1 MTYAHMDS
9 SNFSPSERLVLA
21 ITDDDVAA
29 FKQQNFSVEELVSMR
44 FDKMM
49 NILNFAVDQER
60 VNIVDH
66 LAKLTQ
72 GRDDLKKE
80 LVDYKFG
87 QNQNSA
93 IHQAMILGNRELID
107 ILIDEFNAPL
117 DVKAHNEMNVMHFA
131 AQQYNGYISILIL
144 VKKHGFSVNCKD
156 KI

>member
-1 MTYAHMDS
+1 
-9 SNFSPSERLVLA
+9 
-21 ITDDDVAA
+21 
-29 FKQQNFSVEELVSMR
+29 MR

-131 AQQYNGYISILIL
+131 AGQYNGYISILIL